1 MEKNTTK
8 SNEGALKSDQ
18 TTEIYKN
25 PQRKE
30 RELKKAE
37 DKLSHLK
44 DQ

>member
-1 MEKNTTK
+1 MEKGTTK
-8 SNEGALKSDQ
+8 SNAGAVKSDQ

-37 DKLSHLK
+37 ESLSHEK
-44 DQ
+44 DK